1 MKKNIQEI
9 ATELCDK
16 FLEENFVV
24 QRYDAHSTQS
34 IYIKLDYGVSN
45 TIRLSDHKG
54 YDYLSY
60 KYNIRM
66 DISKDY
72 VEKDKNGYIR
82 YYIAPQNIDTFIQHT
97 IRERET
103 RIRRIGLPKYKEWMK
118 RNYDTNNETP
128 GFWSKCKEIRRKSN
142 GTKRVTAR
150 YKE

>member
-1 MKKNIQEI
+1 MEHIFEQIINELKKY
-9 ATELCDK
+9 D
-16 FLEENFVV
+16 FVIST
-24 QRYDAHSTQS
+24 YHSYSTSS

-142 GTKRVTAR
+142 GTK
-150 YKE
+150 